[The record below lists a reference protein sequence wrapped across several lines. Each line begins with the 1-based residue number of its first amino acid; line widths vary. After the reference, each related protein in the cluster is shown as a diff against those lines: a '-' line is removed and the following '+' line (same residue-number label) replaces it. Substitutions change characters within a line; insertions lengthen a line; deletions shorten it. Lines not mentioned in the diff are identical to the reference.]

1 MDEKPSDVTPNDLR
15 AMRIRIGLD
24 RHELAQL
31 LKLNGRAD
39 IFEQLERGRKW
50 TLYQNHRDVLVRLC
64 TAFDEA
70 LDQALRSRT
79 PDVFVVY
86 PNDGVYRDFE
96 PKLSGKLPFN
106 SLHRMLIARWRE
118 AVTEHDIGP
127 PQCVEI
133 IPGKYA
139 EWLAQIGASDSREA
153 REKWCLNY
161 AQVYKIKPGNPI
173 AGAPET

>member
-1 MDEKPSDVTPNDLR
+1 MNDQPSDVTPNDLR

-50 TLYQNHRDVLVRLC
+50 TLYENHRDVLVKLC
-64 TAFDEA
+64 HEFDEL
-70 LDQALRSRT
+70 LDEAIAK
-79 PDVFVVY
+79 PVPPVFVVY
-86 PNDGVYRDFE
+86 PNDGTYRDFE
-96 PKLSGKLPFN
+96 PAMAGRLPFN
-106 SLHRMLIARWRE
+106 SMHRMLVARWRE
-118 AVTEHDIGP
+118 AVTENDVGP
-127 PQCVEI
+127 PQCIEI
-133 IPGKYA
+133 IPGKYN
-139 EWLAQIGASDSREA
+139 EWLAQIGAQDSTEA

-173 AGAPET
+173 AGAPED